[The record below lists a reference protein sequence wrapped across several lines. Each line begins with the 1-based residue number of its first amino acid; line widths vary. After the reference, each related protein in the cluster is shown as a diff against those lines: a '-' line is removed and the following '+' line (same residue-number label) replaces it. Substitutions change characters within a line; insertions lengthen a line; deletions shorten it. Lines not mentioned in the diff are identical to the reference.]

1 VPPAFSLLHFGG
13 KILFMAKKARGKSKK
28 NCRHNHFYMLLASIF
43 FVCFPFTICSFYFR
57 FIFFFG
63 LLCLN
68 QALQKQR

>member
-28 NCRHNHFYMLLASIF
+28 NCRHNHFYMLLAGIF
-43 FVCFPFTICSFYFR
+43 LFVFHLLFVHFISVSF
-57 FIFFFG
+57 FFFG